1 MMDHYQIVIP
11 EALINTVLKVVHD
24 SPLGG
29 HCGINNTLDRPKEHF
44 FFPRMGKIIPEYVQ
58 SCHLFQIRKVSN
70 KKTKQEIVSFPTP
83 AEPFQ
88 VWQMDLCGPYPLSVN
103 GNIYVFTAVDMFTK
117 LLFTYPLR
125 NKDAI
130 TVCEAIYRMFTTY
143 GVCQTLI
150 SDRGCEFTNK
160 CTAELCKLLE
170 VTQEFTPA
178 FAHHCLGACKRQH
191 RTLSERLTTHV
202 LKGKPWENELYS
214 VLFFMNS
221 SVNNSID
228 FLHSKFFMGNVQI
241 FRLYNL
247 T

>member
-1 MMDHYQIVIP
+1 
-11 EALINTVLKVVHD
+11 
-24 SPLGG
+24 
-29 HCGINNTLDRPKEHF
+29 
-44 FFPRMGKIIPEYVQ
+44 MGKIIPDYVQ
-58 SCHLFQIRKVSN
+58 SCHLCQIRKVSN

-88 VWQMDLCGPYPLSVN
+88 VWQIDLCGPYPVSAN

-117 LLFTYPLR
+117 LLFAYPLR

-150 SDRGCEFTNK
+150 SDRGSEFTNK

-178 FAHHCLGACKRQH
+178 FAHHCLGACERQH
-191 RTLSERLTTHV
+191 RTLAERLTTHV
-202 LKGKPWENELYS
+202 LKGKSWENELHS
-214 VLFFMNS
+214 VTFSMNS

-228 FLHSKFFMGNVQI
+228 FFSI
-241 FRLYNL
+241 
-247 T
+247 